1 MAGRRQKE
9 DADKLR
15 TLSDEKLAEELTDAY
30 RKLFTL
36 RLQLSTRQ
44 QTNTT
49 EETKVRRQIARIRTL
64 QRERQLA
71 AAYAV
76 HTGR

>member
-15 TLSDEKLAEELTDAY
+15 ELNDDKLAEELTDAY

-44 QTNTT
+44 QTNTSERAKAT
-49 EETKVRRQIARIRTL
+49 RRIGRIRTL

-71 AAYAV
+71 AAYAA
-76 HTGR
+76 HIGR